1 MNPKEINRES
11 GPMFEILLL
20 PNWARRSQQD
30 QEDYGVDYEIELMTP
45 EDKATGFIFKVQL
58 KGTSAATYDKSGQL
72 VFSEASVE
80 RFKYYISELR
90 IPLVFVV
97 CDVATGD
104 CFWTKVQGNRQ
115 LESDLNDA
123 AAKNQKTFTIK
134 FPAARKL
141 LKNEE
146 TSSQI
151 VEAVESA
158 LETIT
163 LRGLQAISPASVRDH
178 IGHEPD
184 IEAAEKQFRLFA
196 GLAATESIRK
206 MVQAG
211 DFDNASKKA
220 SGLLESES
228 ESPGVRLLGGL
239 SLVHTY
245 NVQLRRSGAPDATM
259 NAAKVK
265 LGIASRMLPISR
277 QKGCETRMKRYVRIY
292 TRAARMNLNGQVA
305 LALAVSEQV
314 QARQKETMAGPI
326 THLHRLQVSA
336 LVSKDFFRLRDALY
350 RLGEK
355 GLFSVMPY
363 ALAEIAEGILPFV
376 SSLRILGRSDL
387 ADAYVNALF
396 DFLPFCVGVVR
407 RFDGESDIAE
417 ILNSLGMRFVGL
429 ADASDKAS
437 MPDLLKRFEQAL
449 EGNPPL
455 KCLGLVQSGLRN
467 LVGEIQADS
476 QAQAKPTMDQLRA
489 YFAQQAAALGVDLS
503 DPDDQIAQVVRI
515 GLADLDPT
523 RVMKNCQHIHVMT
536 TSYGM
541 PAEMLGLPTAGSKR
555 VVCLKHGH
563 SIETLSL
570 DAAHESFAKAWPWE
584 KDAIRCENCPDTIP
598 HPDGWEW
605 TEEWSAAQHAKYM
618 ELEKR
623 HKSKSDDPSEA

>member
-1 MNPKEINRES
+1 
-11 GPMFEILLL
+11 MFEILLL

-58 KGTSAATYDKSGQL
+58 KGTSDANYDKSGQL
-72 VFSEASVE
+72 VFSDASVE
-80 RFKYYISELR
+80 RFKYYINELR

-97 CDVATGD
+97 CDVATKN

-123 AAKNQKTFTIK
+123 AAKKQKTFTIK
-134 FPAARKL
+134 FPATRKL

-151 VEAVESA
+151 VEAVEST
-158 LETIT
+158 LDTIT

-178 IGHEPD
+178 IGREPD
-184 IEAAEKQFRLFA
+184 IEATEKQFRLFA

-211 DFDNASKKA
+211 DFGNAAKKA
-220 SGLLESES
+220 GGILESES
-228 ESPGVRLLGGL
+228 ESPSVRLLGGL

-245 NVQLRRSGAPDATM
+245 NVELRRSGAPDATI
-259 NAAKVK
+259 NAAKIK
-265 LGIASRMLPISR
+265 LGIASKMLPISR
-277 QKGCETRMKRYVRIY
+277 QKAYETRMKRFVRIY

-350 RLGEK
+350 RLGAK

-376 SSLRILGRSDL
+376 SALRILGRADL

-407 RFDGESDIAE
+407 RFTGGSDVAE
-417 ILNSLGMRFVGL
+417 ILHSLGMRFVGM
-429 ADASDKAS
+429 AASSDKKS
-437 MPDLLKRFEQAL
+437 MPELLKRYEQAL
-449 EGNPPL
+449 EGEPAF
-455 KCLGLVQSGLRN
+455 KCLGEVQSSLRK
-467 LVGEIQADS
+467 LVEEVQEDS
-476 QAQAKPTMDQLRA
+476 RAQAKPSMAELRA
-489 YFAQQAAALGVDLS
+489 YFAQQAAALGVNLS
-503 DPDDQIAQVVRI
+503 DPDDEIAQVVRI

-523 RVMKNCQHIHVMT
+523 RVLKNCQHIYVVT
-536 TSYGM
+536 TWHGM
-541 PAEMLGLPTAGSKR
+541 PAEMLGLPTAGFKR
-555 VVCLKHGH
+555 IVCLRHGH
-563 SIETLSL
+563 SVEALSL
-570 DAAHESFAKAWPWE
+570 DGAYATFSEVAPWAKDE
-584 KDAIRCENCPDTIP
+584 ICCQNCPDKVS
-598 HPDGWEW
+598 HPEKWEW
-605 TEEWSAAQHAKYM
+605 TEEWNIRQHAKYLDLVKHQ
-618 ELEKR
+618 E
-623 HKSKSDDPSEA
+623 SKSRDESSEV